1 MTKTTTLTTSKM
13 LQIAPDGT
21 ATAYKK
27 TFFVK
32 GLIVVALP
40 LVVSSICLITLDR
53 VWYLTD
59 TIALQAQARTVD
71 IKLLDKAF
79 GALISRGYTK
89 FGYCFKN
96 NRNVPIMPDLVPGA
110 NTGKQSNNKQVNDI
124 VLSCQTLEVAVDQE
138 ARAMLNQVFHSNA
151 ERLRSYLHIIA
162 ATINVDQKIEQLIL
176 QDQATSEA
184 IWTDWERTRTTIN
197 IITAIAFVSA
207 TGVAILLTS
216 YFSYDLLQRIQELA
230 SRTRT
235 LSSFKRWSKKSQH
248 IDEIALIDHALQAV
262 AEKLASAEAERAVIT
277 RIVSQN
283 ILKPAAQCKHFAT
296 TYATTTPVDN
306 GQWTA
311 VIEQAYAKMDQF
323 ASALTATGHKAG
335 RSKTLDRTYL
345 ALYDRVQSQLN
356 LLALVAGKKSITLQN
371 NCQPISILADCEA
384 FDRIIANLVSNAIK
398 FAPTNST
405 VTIANKTNVD
415 GAIAI
420 SVFDQGPGLQNNQ
433 KDLFERFA
441 QQDSEQKAQGFGV
454 GLAICRELVHAH
466 GGEIGYRP
474 VQPKGT
480 EFWFT
485 LSQSNALMDS
495 PEIIQREPARATEHI
510 YQSSLFKQSLI
521 VMLVPLIMQGLGLAW
536 IHQRIQSDFELLN
549 QVKRQEQ
556 LALTTSRM
564 WLNIFDGCY
573 STALYLVMQQGSYE
587 TRARQK
593 LKTIRTILPQLTPQP
608 LDMPDQ
614 VAALKALMVAS
625 EYEAKTAE
633 QSLDTMGIFEAQDI
647 LSSLAYSLDRASLL
661 TSKISHTLD
670 LQFNQIASLVQARQK
685 QQQADQSILN
695 LILLSNF
702 IAALALTILFARTM
716 NARVN
721 ALVQATEDILRE
733 KPIKPPE
740 HIKDELDQLL
750 VTLSTESARL
760 SQTKIARENLLASI
774 AHDLRSPLQSIKLA
788 LHSIDQAL
796 LKALN
801 AKAGGAFESDSTKA
815 DRTTDSIADK
825 DSLTAVKQ
833 QIQTLSNQIDISQDL
848 INDLLTLNKLQQNK
862 ANQIAS
868 VNLSDCCVQAIE
880 ELADLAGERSIF
892 VDLEIKNNDCAISGN
907 WEQVTQLIK
916 RLIKLSIINSTFDS
930 SVVVTVSK
938 KAKHLII
945 IEDTGKA
952 LGQIYKAPYVANA
965 DSNTESL
972 QQIMSLALCEQLSQ
986 ANNLQLTLSESNNNT
1001 FILSENGSNS

>member
-1 MTKTTTLTTSKM
+1 MSQSATDGAQTT
-13 LQIAPDGT
+13 
-21 ATAYKK
+21 YKK
-27 TFFVK
+27 TFFIK

-59 TIALQAQARTVD
+59 TIALQAKGRTVD

-79 GALISRGYTK
+79 GALITRGYKK

-110 NTGKQSNNKQVNDI
+110 NTGKESNNKQVNDI
-124 VLSCQTLEVAVDQE
+124 IISCQTLEVAVDQE
-138 ARAMLNQVFHSNA
+138 ARAMLDQVFHSNA
-151 ERLRSYLHIIA
+151 ERLKSYLHIIE
-162 ATINVDQKIEQLIL
+162 ATIKVDQKIEQLIL
-176 QDQATSEA
+176 QDQTTSDA
-184 IWTDWERTRTTIN
+184 IWTDWDRTRTTIN
-197 IITAIAFVSA
+197 IITAIAFVTA

-230 SRTRT
+230 SRTRR
-235 LSSFKRWSKKSQH
+235 LSSFRRWSKKSQH
-248 IDEIALIDHALQAV
+248 IDEIALIDHTLQAV
-262 AEKLASAEAERAVIT
+262 AERLASAEAERAVIT

-283 ILKPAAQCKHFAT
+283 ILKPAAQCKSFAT
-296 TYATTTPVDN
+296 TSATTAPIDIS
-306 GQWTA
+306 QWTA

-345 ALYDRVQSQLN
+345 ALYDRAQSQLN
-356 LLALVAGKKSITLQN
+356 LLAPIASKKSITLQN
-371 NCQPISILADCEA
+371 NCHPISILADCEA
-384 FDRIIANLVSNAIK
+384 FDRVIANLVSNAIK

-454 GLAICRELVHAH
+454 GLAICRELVQAH

-485 LSQSNALMDS
+485 LPQSNALMDS
-495 PEIIQREPARATEHI
+495 PEVVQKEQARVTEHI

-521 VMLVPLIMQGLGLAW
+521 VMLLPLIMQVLGLAW
-536 IHQRIQSDFELLN
+536 IHQRIQSDFELLK
-549 QVKRQEQ
+549 QVRRQEQ

-593 LKTIRTILPQLTPQP
+593 LKTIRTLLPQLTPQAM
-608 LDMPDQ
+608 DMPDQ

-661 TSKISHTLD
+661 TAKISHTLD
-670 LQFNQIASLVQARQK
+670 LQFNQIASLVQTRQK

-695 LILLSNF
+695 LILLTNF
-702 IAALALTILFARTM
+702 IAAMALTILFARTM
-716 NARVN
+716 NARVK
-721 ALVQATEDILRE
+721 ALVQATEDILKE

-801 AKAGGAFESDSTKA
+801 TKANGTLASDSTSGEGA
-815 DRTTDSIADK
+815 SQSISDK
-825 DSLTAVKQ
+825 NILTATQQ
-833 QIQTLSNQIDISQDL
+833 QIQTLSNQINISEDL

-862 ANQIAS
+862 TTQTDS
-868 VNLSDCCVQAIE
+868 VNLSECSVQAIE
-880 ELADLAGERSIF
+880 ELADLAGEKSIF
-892 VDLEIKNNDCAISGN
+892 VDLEIENNDCVISGN

-930 SVVVTVSK
+930 SVVVTVTGQ
-938 KAKHLII
+938 AKQLITI
-945 IEDTGKA
+945 KDTGPA
-952 LGQIYKAPYVANA
+952 LGQRHKAPYVASA
-965 DSNTESL
+965 DSDTESL
-972 QQIMSLALCEQLSQ
+972 QQTMSLALCEQLSQ
-986 ANNLQLTLSESNNNT
+986 ANNLQLTLSQSDNNT
-1001 FILSENGSNS
+1001 LILSENDSNS